1 MQPRLT
7 VAILVL
13 QAEGLVCAI
22 RYLHFLFQTALASI
36 VAEPQQI
43 TVLIGHLTRDADFV
57 AVEVVG
63 LLAAFTVFGC
73 PIADLGQEGVAVGI
87 GVDIGISA
95 VPNESG
101 FLFEVV

>member
-13 QAEGLVCAI
+13 QAEGLICAI
-22 RYLHFLFQTALASI
+22 SYLGFLFQTALAGL

-43 TVLIGHLTRDADFV
+43 AVLVGHLSWDADLV

-63 LLAAFTVFGC
+63 LLAAFAVFVG
-73 PIADLGQEGVAVGI
+73 PVMYLSQGFVAVGV

-95 VPNESG
+95 V
-101 FLFEVV
+101 

>member
-43 TVLIGHLTRDADFV
+43 TVFIGHLARNTDLV

-63 LLAAFTVFGC
+63 SLSTFTVFDC
-73 PIADLGQEGVAVGI
+73 RIADLYEGFVAV
-87 GVDIGISA
+87 V
-95 VPNESG
+95 
-101 FLFEVV
+101 L

>member
-43 TVLIGHLTRDADFV
+43 TVLIGHLTRDADFI

-63 LLAAFTVFGC
+63 LLAAFAVFVGLVAYLRQGFVAGG
-73 PIADLGQEGVAVGI
+73 ITGGVGDIDGDLV
-87 GVDIGISA
+87 
-95 VPNESG
+95 
-101 FLFEVV
+101 EVV